1 MKSSKW
7 SAVIRVRHP
16 VSHTVAVVWA
26 ALATVSIVVMSVIV
40 ADGDVGEPERRVFD
54 WINGWPDWLEWP
66 LWGLQQP
73 GVLFFP
79 VVVGAVLWLA
89 TGRQR
94 LFWAF
99 VVIVPTKM
107 IIERLVIKQLVERE
121 RPYTSIGADIELR
134 GHQMVGLSFPSGHAT
149 TAFATAVLMMAFLP
163 GRWRWLPLVIAGVVG
178 LARIYFGEHSPL
190 DVFAG
195 AMLGTALAML
205 SRAFILSGD
214 EAESASAT

>member
-1 MKSSKW
+1 MRSSKW
-7 SAVIRVRHP
+7 SAVIRDRHP
-16 VSHTVAVVWA
+16 VSRTVAVVWA
-26 ALATVSIVVMSVIV
+26 ALAVVSIAVMSVIV
-40 ADGDVGEPERRVFD
+40 ADGDVGEVERSVFD

-66 LWGLQQP
+66 LWILQQP
-73 GVLFFP
+73 GVLLFP

-99 VVIVPTKM
+99 FVIVPAKL
-107 IIERLVIKQLVERE
+107 IIERLIVKQLVERE

-134 GHQMVGLSFPSGHAT
+134 GHQEVGLSFPSGHTT

-163 GRWRWLPLVIAGVVG
+163 GRLRWLPLVIAGAVG
-178 LARIYFGEHSPL
+178 VARIYFGEHNPL

-214 EAESASAT
+214 EVECSSAT

>member
-7 SAVIRVRHP
+7 SAQIRVRHP
-16 VSHTVAVVWA
+16 VSRTAAAVWA
-26 ALATVSIVVMSVIV
+26 AVAIVSIVVMSVIV
-40 ADGDVGEPERRVFD
+40 ADGDVGEHERSVFD
-54 WINGWPDWLEWP
+54 WFNGWPDWLEWP
-66 LWGLQQP
+66 LWVLQQP

-99 VVIVPTKM
+99 LVIVPAKM

-134 GHQMVGLSFPSGHAT
+134 GHQMAGLSFPSGHTT
-149 TAFATAVLMMAFLP
+149 TAFATAVLLMAFLP
-163 GRWRWLPLVIAGVVG
+163 GRWRWLPLVIAGIVG
-178 LARIYFGEHSPL
+178 AARIYFGEHSPL
-190 DVFAG
+190 DVLAG

-214 EAESASAT
+214 EAEGTLAT

>member
-1 MKSSKW
+1 MRSSKW

-16 VSHTVAVVWA
+16 VSHTAAAVWA

-40 ADGDVGEPERRVFD
+40 ADGDVGETERRVFD

-66 LWGLQQP
+66 MWVVQQP
-73 GVLFFP
+73 GVLLFP

-99 VVIVPTKM
+99 VVIVPAKL

-121 RPYTSIGADIELR
+121 RPYTSIGADIKLR
-134 GHQMVGLSFPSGHAT
+134 GHQMAGLSFPSGHTT

-163 GRWRWLPLVIAGVVG
+163 GRWRWLPLVIAGAVG

-190 DVFAG
+190 DVLAG

-214 EAESASAT
+214 EAEGTSAT

>member
-1 MKSSKW
+1 MRSSKW

-16 VSHTVAVVWA
+16 VSQRVAGVWA
-26 ALATVSIVVMSVIV
+26 ALGAVSIAVMSVIV
-40 ADGDVGEPERRVFD
+40 ADGDVGEVERRVFD

-66 LWGLQQP
+66 LWVLQQP

-99 VVIVPTKM
+99 FVIVPAKL
-107 IIERLVIKQLVERE
+107 IIERLIVKQLVERE

-134 GHQMVGLSFPSGHAT
+134 GHQMVGLSFPSGHTT

-178 LARIYFGEHSPL
+178 VARIYLGEHNPL
-190 DVFAG
+190 DVLAG
-195 AMLGTALAML
+195 AILGTALAML

-214 EAESASAT
+214 EVEGSSVT

>member
-1 MKSSKW
+1 MTSSKW
-7 SAVIRVRHP
+7 SAMIRVRHP
-16 VSHTVAVVWA
+16 VSHTEAVVWA
-26 ALATVSIVVMSVIV
+26 ALAAISVVVMSLIV
-40 ADGDVGEPERRVFD
+40 ADGDVGETERRVFD
-54 WINGWPDWLEWP
+54 WINGWPDWLESP
-66 LWGLQQP
+66 LWVLQQP

-79 VVVGAVLWLA
+79 VVVGAVLWLV

-99 VVIVPTKM
+99 FVIVPAKL
-107 IIERLVIKQLVERE
+107 IIERLIVKQLVERE

-134 GHQMVGLSFPSGHAT
+134 GHQMVGLSFPSGHTT

-178 LARIYFGEHSPL
+178 VALFYFGEYILL
-190 DVFAG
+190 DVLAG
-195 AMLGTALAML
+195 AILGTALAML

-214 EAESASAT
+214 EVEGSSAT

>member
-1 MKSSKW
+1 MRSSKW
-7 SAVIRVRHP
+7 SVMIRVRHP

-26 ALATVSIVVMSVIV
+26 ALAAISIVVMSVIV
-40 ADGDVGEPERRVFD
+40 ADGDVGELERRVFD
-54 WINGWPDWLEWP
+54 WINAWPDWLEWP
-66 LWGLQQP
+66 LWALQQP
-73 GVLFFP
+73 GVLLFP
-79 VVVGAVLWLA
+79 VIVGAVLWLM

-99 VVIVPTKM
+99 FVIVPAKL
-107 IIERLVIKQLVERE
+107 IIERLVVKQLVERE

-134 GHQMVGLSFPSGHAT
+134 GHQMVGLSFPSGHTT

-163 GRWRWLPLVIAGVVG
+163 GRWRWLPLLIAGAVG
-178 LARIYFGEHSPL
+178 VARIYFGEHNPL
-190 DVFAG
+190 DVLAG

-214 EAESASAT
+214 EVEGSSAT

>member
-1 MKSSKW
+1 MRSSKW
-7 SAVIRVRHP
+7 SAVIRDRHP
-16 VSHTVAVVWA
+16 VSRTVAVVWA
-26 ALATVSIVVMSVIV
+26 ALAVVSIAVMSVIV
-40 ADGDVGEPERRVFD
+40 ADGDVGEVERRVFD
-54 WINGWPDWLEWP
+54 WINGWADWLEWP
-66 LWGLQQP
+66 LWVLQQP
-73 GVLFFP
+73 GVLLAP

-99 VVIVPTKM
+99 FVIVPAKL
-107 IIERLVIKQLVERE
+107 IIERLIVKQLVERE

-134 GHQMVGLSFPSGHAT
+134 GHQEVGLSFPSGHTT

-163 GRWRWLPLVIAGVVG
+163 GRWRWLPLVIAGAVG
-178 LARIYFGEHSPL
+178 VARIYFGEHNPL

-214 EAESASAT
+214 EVEGSSAS

>member
-1 MKSSKW
+1 MRSSKW

-16 VSHTVAVVWA
+16 VSQTVAVVWA
-26 ALATVSIVVMSVIV
+26 AVATVSIVVMSAIV
-40 ADGDVGEPERRVFD
+40 ADGDVGEHERRVFD
-54 WINGWPDWLEWP
+54 WFNGWPDWLEWP
-66 LWGLQQP
+66 LWVLQQP

-99 VVIVPTKM
+99 VVIVPAKM

-134 GHQMVGLSFPSGHAT
+134 GHQMVGLSFPSGHTT

-163 GRWRWLPLVIAGVVG
+163 GRWRWLPLAVAGAVG
-178 LARIYFGEHSPL
+178 AARIYFGEHSPL
-190 DVFAG
+190 DVLAG

-214 EAESASAT
+214 EAEGTLAT

>member
-1 MKSSKW
+1 MRSSKW
-7 SAVIRVRHP
+7 SAVIHVRHP
-16 VSHTVAVVWA
+16 VSHTVALAWA
-26 ALATVSIVVMSVIV
+26 ALAAVSIVVMSVIV
-40 ADGDVGEPERRVFD
+40 ADGDVGEVERRVFH

-66 LWGLQQP
+66 LWILQQP
-73 GVLFFP
+73 GVLLFP
-79 VVVGAVLWLA
+79 MVVGAVLWLA

-99 VVIVPTKM
+99 FVIVPAKLL
-107 IIERLVIKQLVERE
+107 IERLVIKQLVERE

-134 GHQMVGLSFPSGHAT
+134 GHQMVGLSFPSGHTT

-163 GRWRWLPLVIAGVVG
+163 GRWRWIPLVIAGAVG
-178 LARIYFGEHSPL
+178 VARIYFGEHNPL

-205 SRAFILSGD
+205 SRGFILSGD
-214 EAESASAT
+214 KVEGSSAR